1 MQGAFFLFINKP
13 TTYKMKL
20 IYTFLFATLLF
31 CSCKKEDYTCTCV
44 DGTGIYPTQN
54 ITVSERTQDKAV
66 SACTDKQT
74 DLNKSGSNYNCSLK
88 P

>member
-1 MQGAFFLFINKP
+1 
-13 TTYKMKL
+13 MKL

-44 DGTGIYPTQN
+44 DGAGKYATQV

-74 DLNKSGSNYNCSLK
+74 DLNVSGSDYNCKLT